1 VVFSIF
7 FLQFSSKDFEVVGK
21 CVESKANLHSVLLLQ
36 FKILLPEGID
46 TINHGLDELDLR
58 VTKTMF
64 VGNVIGVSSLATRFT
79 TGTTGLQVKGLTPGL
94 QAINAVLGPAGQ
106 VNVDG
111 GTHASAQVGGARVN
125 VTELGGE
132 QEVLA
137 RFSLDGVT
145 DSLDASG
152 ETLEDSL
159 DITSLL
165 HGDNTEL
172 ILLVDPDQEGL
183 VGVVEDTTALGP
195 VTLHTSDLQ
204 VGVTRHEEEVVVDE
218 LLADGLIHTGQG
230 IVVTSQIS
238 FQLGESV
245 LHEGLNINTLLLGD
259 AGGKTE
265 SLDGTADTDSAGV
278 DGDFGVNVGGDF
290 GGIHVR
296 GVFEVS
302 SKTMVFADEGI
313 EDILEVNV
321 GVFITSIDTTMLVV
335 EVNSASDSLG
345 KGEARGLG
353 DVVSQFSP
361 FVGGDVLGDQG
372 VLGFDIGEW
381 CHGNGMC

>member
-1 VVFSIF
+1 VVRF
-7 FLQFSSKDFEVVGK
+7 FKK
-21 CVESKANLHSVLLLQ
+21 RAANLHTVLLLQ
-36 FKILLPEGID
+36 FQILLPEGID
-46 TINHGLDELDLR
+46 TINHGLDKLNLR
-58 VTKTMF
+58 VSKTVL
-64 VGNVIGVSSLATRFT
+64 VGNVIGVSGLAARFT
-79 TGTTGLQVKGLTPGL
+79 TGTTGLETHTVAPSL
-94 QAINAVLGPAGQ
+94 QSVNGVLGPSGE

-111 GTHASAQVGGARVN
+111 GAHTSSQVGGARVN
-125 VTELGGE
+125 ITEFGGDL
-132 QEVLA
+132 EVLA
-137 RFSLDGVT
+137 RFSLDGVL

-152 ETLEDSL
+152 ETLEDTL
-159 DITSLL
+159 DVTALL
-165 HGDNTEL
+165 HGNDTEL
-172 ILLVDPDQEGL
+172 ILLVDPDKESFVL
-183 VGVVEDTTALGP
+183 VVEDTTALGP

-302 SKTMVFADEGI
+302 TKTMVFADEGI

-321 GVFITSIDTTMLVV
+321 GVFITSIDTTMLVI
-335 EVNSASDSLG
+335 ELNSASDSLG
-345 KGEARGLG
+345 KGEARSLG

-361 FVGGDVLGDQG
+361 FFGGDVLGDQG

-381 CHGNGMC
+381 CHGYGMC

>member
-1 VVFSIF
+1 MLASRSGLEAIATHGGSILGTAIFLFIF
-7 FLQFSSKDFEVVGK
+7 FVGCFLFSLIFRFSLVGR
-21 CVESKANLHSVLLLQ
+21 NLHSVLLLQ
-36 FKILLPEGID
+36 FKILLPEGVD
-46 TINHGLDELDLR
+46 AINHGLDELNLR

-195 VTLHTSDLQ
+195 VTLHT
-204 VGVTRHEEEVVVDE
+204 
-218 LLADGLIHTGQG
+218 
-230 IVVTSQIS
+230 
-238 FQLGESV
+238 
-245 LHEGLNINTLLLGD
+245 
-259 AGGKTE
+259 
-265 SLDGTADTDSAGV
+265 
-278 DGDFGVNVGGDF
+278 
-290 GGIHVR
+290 
-296 GVFEVS
+296 
-302 SKTMVFADEGI
+302 
-313 EDILEVNV
+313 
-321 GVFITSIDTTMLVV
+321 
-335 EVNSASDSLG
+335 
-345 KGEARGLG
+345 
-353 DVVSQFSP
+353 
-361 FVGGDVLGDQG
+361 
-372 VLGFDIGEW
+372 
-381 CHGNGMC
+381 

>member
-1 VVFSIF
+1 
-7 FLQFSSKDFEVVGK
+7 
-21 CVESKANLHSVLLLQ
+21 VLLLQ
-36 FKILLPEGID
+36 FQILLPEGID
-46 TINHGLDELDLR
+46 TINHGLDELNLR
-58 VTKTMF
+58 VSKTVL

-79 TGTTGLQVKGLTPGL
+79 TGTTGLETHTVAPSL
-94 QAINAVLGPAGQ
+94 QSVNGVLGPSGK

-204 VGVTRHEEEVVVDE
+204 VGVTRHEEEMVIDE
-218 LLADGLIHTGQG
+218 LLADLLIHTGQG
-230 IVVTSQIS
+230 VVGTSQVT
-238 FQLGESV
+238 FHFGESV
-245 LHEGLNINTLLLGD
+245 LHQSLNIDTLLFGD

-265 SLDGTADTDSAGV
+265 SLDGAADTDSARVDRYISLNIASDLGGV
-278 DGDFGVNVGGDF
+278 
-290 GGIHVR
+290 HVR
-296 GVFEVS
+296 GVLKVRRES
-302 SKTMVFADEGI
+302 MVLADEGV
-313 EDILEVNV
+313 EDISEVNI
-321 GVFITSIDTTMLVV
+321 GVLITSIDTAMLVV
-335 EVNSASDSLG
+335 EFNGAGNSLG
-345 KGEARGLG
+345 QGELRGLG
-353 DVVSQFSP
+353 DNLVELVP
-361 FVGGDVLGDQG
+361 FVFSHVLGNQG
-372 VLGFDIGEW
+372 VLGLDFGERS
-381 CHGNGMC
+381 HGLFCFNK

>member
-1 VVFSIF
+1 
-7 FLQFSSKDFEVVGK
+7 
-21 CVESKANLHSVLLLQ
+21 VESKTNLHSVLLLQ

-218 LLADGLIHTGQG
+218 LLADGLIHTSQG
-230 IVVTSQIS
+230 VVVTSQIS

-278 DGDFGVNVGGDF
+278 NWDIGFNVGGDF

-296 GVFEVS
+296 GVLEIS
-302 SKTMVFADEGI
+302 TKTMVFADEGVENI
-313 EDILEVNV
+313 SEVNV
-321 GVFITSIDTTMLVV
+321 RIFVTSIDTAMLVI
-335 EVNSASDSLG
+335 EFNGASNSLG
-345 KGEARGLG
+345 QGEARGLG
-353 DVVSQFSP
+353 DVITQFSP
-361 FVGGDVLGDQG
+361 FFGGDVLGSQRVSRLD
-372 VLGFDIGEW
+372 FGEW
-381 CHGNGMC
+381 CHGLC

>member
-1 VVFSIF
+1 MVV
-7 FLQFSSKDFEVVGK
+7 
-21 CVESKANLHSVLLLQ
+21 NLHAVLLLEFQ
-36 FKILLPEGID
+36 VFLVQSVD
-46 TINHGLDELDLR
+46 TVNHGLDKLDL
-58 VTKTMF
+58 
-64 VGNVIGVSSLATRFT
+64 GVSQSVLVGDVISVSGLATRFT
-79 TGTTGLQVKGLTPGL
+79 TGATGLDSEFLAPLL
-94 QAINAVLGPAGQ
+94 QSWETLLGPSGE
-106 VNVDG
+106 VNVDRG
-111 GTHASAQVGGARVN
+111 PHASTQVGGAGVD
-125 VTELGGE
+125 VAELLR
-132 QEVLA
+132 QLEVLA
-137 RFSLDGVT
+137 RLSLDRVL
-145 DSLDASG
+145 DSLDATG
-152 ETLEDSL
+152 QPLEDTL
-159 DITSLL
+159 DITTLL
-165 HGDNTEL
+165 HGDDTSL
-172 ILLVDPDQEGL
+172 ILLIDPDQEGL
-183 VGVVEDTTALGP
+183 SLVVEDATALGP
-195 VTLHTSDLQ
+195 VTLHTSNLQ

-381 CHGNGMC
+381 CHGYGMCRINNLRKEDFPARS

>member
-1 VVFSIF
+1 VAFSIF

-21 CVESKANLHSVLLLQ
+21 CVESKTNLHSVLLLQ

-152 ETLEDSL
+152 EPFEDSL

-165 HGDNTEL
+165 HGNDTEL
-172 ILLVDPDQEGL
+172 ILLIDPDQEGL
-183 VGVVEDTTALGP
+183 VGIVENTTAFGP
-195 VTLHTSDLQ
+195 ITLHTSNLQ
-204 VGVTRHEEEVVVDE
+204 VGVTRHEQEMVINE
-218 LLADGLIHTGQG
+218 LLADLLVHSSQS
-230 IVVTSQIS
+230 IVVASEVTR
-238 FQLGESV
+238 QLGEGV
-245 LHEGLNINTLLLGD
+245 LHQSLNIDTLLFGD
-259 AGGKTE
+259 AGGKTKA
-265 SLDGTADTDSAGV
+265 LDGTSDTDSAR
-278 DGDFGVNVGGDF
+278 VNGNISFNISGNF
-290 GGIHVR
+290 GGVHVR
-296 GVFEVS
+296 DVFEVS
-302 SKTMVFADEGI
+302 GKAMVFTDQRI
-313 EDILEVNV
+313 KDISEVNV
-321 GVFITSIDTTMLVV
+321 GILITSIDTTMLVI
-335 EVNSASDSLG
+335 EFNGTSDGLG
-345 KGEARGLG
+345 QGESRGLG
-353 DVVSQFSP
+353 DMVAKLSP
-361 FVGGDVLGDQG
+361 FSLGNVGSYQRVF
-372 VLGFDIGEW
+372 GFDIGEW
-381 CHGNGMC
+381 CHAVSAD